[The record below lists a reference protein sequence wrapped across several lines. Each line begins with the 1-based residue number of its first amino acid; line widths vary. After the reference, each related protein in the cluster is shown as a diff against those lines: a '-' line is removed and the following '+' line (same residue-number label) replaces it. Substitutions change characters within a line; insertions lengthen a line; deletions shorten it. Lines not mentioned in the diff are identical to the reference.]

1 MNRWDAEEAV
11 SLEKRWGY
19 RLTMGKGLSAPQLRL
34 RHIRLENSHCENRG
48 CFFFGQKIYCF
59 FVDDKV
65 FVNELWIV
73 RLLIK
78 VPKKLINNI
87 KSSNL

>member
-1 MNRWDAEEAV
+1 MNRWDAGEAV

-48 CFFFGQKIYCF
+48 CFFLHEKDSCYLFG
-59 FVDDKV
+59 VV
-65 FVNELWIV
+65 FN
-73 RLLIK
+73 
-78 VPKKLINNI
+78 
-87 KSSNL
+87 KS

>member
-1 MNRWDAEEAV
+1 MNRWDTGEAV

-48 CFFFGQKIYCF
+48 CFFFDRK
-59 FVDDKV
+59 DDCYLFEVLLVV
-65 FVNELWIV
+65 FN
-73 RLLIK
+73 
-78 VPKKLINNI
+78 KL
-87 KSSNL
+87 